1 MITEPCIDGLYNSAN
16 PNGRPRKKEVQGG
29 KVKVHLHGRL
39 GVITIPERLVIGNE
53 KLEAGHEMQ
62 FYFSYIQVV
71 EHPYD
76 YDSSDMVPT
85 HEITPCLLG
94 GKITEVND
102 TAAKVDIMDNLGT
115 IAVPRRWLFTPAKL
129 KRGTGYRVLFQ
140 LHAGG
145 RKAGYPG

>member
-1 MITEPCIDGLYNSAN
+1 MDYIIQPIRMGGLV
-16 PNGRPRKKEVQGG
+16 KEVQGG

-39 GVITIPERLVIGNE
+39 GVITIPKRLVIGNE

-129 KRGTGYRVLFQ
+129 KEGQDTEFYFSCMQVVGKRDIPVESI
-140 LHAGG
+140 
-145 RKAGYPG
+145 

>member
-1 MITEPCIDGLYNSAN
+1 MDYIIQPIRMGGLV
-16 PNGRPRKKEVQGG
+16 KEVQGG

-129 KRGTGYRVLFQ
+129 KEGQDTEFYFSCMQVVGKRDIPVESI
-140 LHAGG
+140 
-145 RKAGYPG
+145 